1 MTSCVCHISINS
13 EASHRQPALINSLI
27 NFLLK
32 EMHDYIGGGQ
42 CWLQDKLIWVFRA
55 GRYPAHMSA
64 KAQSHLEA
72 GSDFTPREQ
81 QPCHLKLP
89 LQPVSR
95 ENIYTR
101 QKCILLLWFHKV
113 SFYIQVCNDFCNAL
127 FWKFIWEV
135 VFIFWLACP
144 WDGGNP
150 VFQVNQSAITSEQQ
164 LTAWG
169 KKERSA
175 CGIYFVSTSTSP
187 FWFLLSFSLCSV
199 WLLIRDL
206 LSSILTLYPCYSYT
220 PHFPLIFFLF

>member
-32 EMHDYIGGGQ
+32 EMHDYIRGGQ

-55 GRYPAHMSA
+55 GRYPAHMSD

-101 QKCILLLWFHKV
+101 QKCILLLFIRFLFTYKSVMIFVMLYFESSYGKLYSYSGWLVHGMVGIQSSKLISLLLPV
-113 SFYIQVCNDFCNAL
+113 SSSSQHGA
-127 FWKFIWEV
+127 KKRG
-135 VFIFWLACP
+135 A
-144 WDGGNP
+144 P
-150 VFQVNQSAITSEQQ
+150 V
-164 LTAWG
+164 G
-169 KKERSA
+169 
-175 CGIYFVSTSTSP
+175 
-187 FWFLLSFSLCSV
+187 
-199 WLLIRDL
+199 
-206 LSSILTLYPCYSYT
+206 SILFLP
-220 PHFPLIFFLF
+220 PLPLFDFFFLSHSALCDF